1 MNKPASSLTEQD
13 FVRLPAD
20 RSMADAIVRPSVSYW
35 RDVLRRIR
43 SDKVAIVS
51 LTFLVIIILMAIF
64 APILSPYGYETT
76 DLLHTNQPPSAEHW
90 FGTDAGGRDLWT
102 RVWVGARISL
112 IIGLGGA
119 IVPQIIGIF
128 LGGLSGFFGGWVD
141 MLIMRIIDVGVCI
154 PSLVYATLIMLWL
167 DAGPVAIIIAIAI
180 TGWMDSARVVRGRM
194 LQFKNR
200 EFVLAASTLGAS
212 PIRIIFRHIL
222 PNILGQQVV
231 NISSAIPAAIFLEA
245 YLSFIGLGIKSPM
258 TSWGQLC
265 QVGSEFYRLY
275 PYQLFIPGVFIS
287 VTILAFYLFGNCL
300 RDALDPH
307 LRD

>member
-90 FGTDAGGRDLWT
+90 FGTDAGGRE
-102 RVWVGARISL
+102 
-112 IIGLGGA
+112 
-119 IVPQIIGIF
+119 
-128 LGGLSGFFGGWVD
+128 D

-154 PSLVYATLIMLWL
+154 PSLVYVTLIMLWL

>member
-1 MNKPASSLTEQD
+1 
-13 FVRLPAD
+13 
-20 RSMADAIVRPSVSYW
+20 
-35 RDVLRRIR
+35 
-43 SDKVAIVS
+43 
-51 LTFLVIIILMAIF
+51 
-64 APILSPYGYETT
+64 
-76 DLLHTNQPPSAEHW
+76 
-90 FGTDAGGRDLWT
+90 
-102 RVWVGARISL
+102 
-112 IIGLGGA
+112 
-119 IVPQIIGIF
+119 
-128 LGGLSGFFGGWVD
+128 
-141 MLIMRIIDVGVCI
+141 
-154 PSLVYATLIMLWL
+154 
-167 DAGPVAIIIAIAI
+167 
-180 TGWMDSARVVRGRM
+180 MDSARVVRGRM

-287 VTILAFYLFGNCL
+287 VTIFGILSVRQLSARCAGPPSEGLKEAPYDEPSFGRAGPACL
-300 RDALDPH
+300 L
-307 LRD
+307 

>member
-1 MNKPASSLTEQD
+1 MSNVTEKNFAPLNANRGLSD
-13 FVRLPAD
+13 V
-20 RSMADAIVRPSVSYW
+20 IVRPSVSYW
-35 RDVLRRIR
+35 KDVFRRIK
-43 SDKVAIVS
+43 SDKVAMVS
-51 LTFLVIIILMAIF
+51 LSVIIIISLFAIF
-64 APILSPYGYETT
+64 APIFSKYGYETT
-76 DLLHTNQPPSAEHW
+76 SMLETNLKPGGGHI
-90 FGTDAGGRDLWT
+90 FGTDSLGRDLWA
-102 RVWVGARISL
+102 RVWMGARVSL
-112 IIGLGGA
+112 AIGVCGA

-128 LGGLSGFFGGWVD
+128 LGGISGYFGGWVD
-141 MLIMRIIDVGVCI
+141 MVIMRIIDVGVCI
-154 PSLVYATLIMLWL
+154 PSLIYVTLIMLFMGS
-167 DAGPVAIIIAIAI
+167 GPVAIIIAIAM

-200 EFVLAASTLGAS
+200 EFVLAARTQGAS
-212 PIRIIFRHIL
+212 PFRIIFRHIL

-231 NISSAIPAAIFLEA
+231 SISSAIPGAIFLEA
-245 YLSFIGLGIKSPM
+245 YLSFIGLGIQSPM

-265 QVGSEFYRLY
+265 QVGASFYRLY

>member
-1 MNKPASSLTEQD
+1 MSTKKSFLSPSTKENLRIYRYKFSRNKL
-13 FVRLPAD
+13 
-20 RSMADAIVRPSVSYW
+20 SVFGLIL
-35 RDVLRRIR
+35 VC
-43 SDKVAIVS
+43 VS
-51 LTFLVIIILMAIF
+51 IFFAIF
-64 APILSPYGYETT
+64 AEVIVPYPESIGSFVDYANAS
-76 DLLHTNQPPSAEHW
+76 LPPSAEHW

-154 PSLVYATLIMLWL
+154 PSLVYVTLIMLWL

>member
-1 MNKPASSLTEQD
+1 MSKVTERHFTPLNVNRD
-13 FVRLPAD
+13 MSDV
-20 RSMADAIVRPSVSYW
+20 IVRPSVSYW
-35 RDVLRRIR
+35 KDVLRRIK
-43 SDKVAIVS
+43 SDKVALAS
-51 LTFLVIIILMAIF
+51 LSVIIIISLFAIF
-64 APILSPYGYETT
+64 APMFCKYGYESTSM
-76 DLLHTNQPPSAEHW
+76 LETNLKPGGSHI
-90 FGTDAGGRDLWT
+90 FGTDSLGRDLWA
-102 RVWVGARISL
+102 RVWVGARVSL
-112 IIGLGGA
+112 TIGVCGA

-128 LGGLSGFFGGWVD
+128 LGGISGYFGGWVD
-141 MLIMRIIDVGVCI
+141 MVIMRVIDVGVCI
-154 PSLVYATLIMLWL
+154 PSLIYVTLIMLFMGS
-167 DAGPVAIIIAIAI
+167 GPLAIVIAIAM

-200 EFVLAASTLGAS
+200 EFVLAARTQGAS
-212 PIRIIFRHIL
+212 SFRIIFRHIL

-231 NISSAIPAAIFLEA
+231 SISSAIPGAIFLEA
-245 YLSFIGLGIKSPM
+245 YLSFIGLGIQSPM

-265 QVGSEFYRLY
+265 QVGSSFYRLY